1 MIRIISYGIVFF
13 LWLTFIR
20 ALFRVI
26 RISRRKRAYPY
37 GAYSYKYDPTIL
49 EKANN
54 AENDL
59 LFQHYKTNIPK
70 GSLKKHIDSD
80 LQDIEINILE
90 NRG

>member
-20 ALFRVI
+20 VLFRVI

-49 EKANN
+49 EKVDDV
-54 AENDL
+54 ENDL

-70 GSLKKHIDSD
+70 GSLKKQIDSD
-80 LQDIEINILE
+80 LQDIETNIIE

>member
-49 EKANN
+49 EKTNN

-59 LFQHYKTNIPK
+59 MLLHYKTNIPK
-70 GSLKKHIDSD
+70 GSLKKQIDSD
-80 LQDIEINILE
+80 LQDIETNILE